1 MSEQPPEPPR
11 GLGDQTGED
20 AVNLRNKYAERMT
33 HNAKQAPAM
42 KIAIGIALGFV
53 LVVVLVVWIA
63 TGGITR
69 LTAKPRAEAPP
80 ITQIAFIGAPPVQ
93 VTVG

>member
-1 MSEQPPEPPR
+1 MSAQPPEPTR
-11 GLGDQTGED
+11 GTGDQTGED

-42 KIAIGIALGFV
+42 KIAVGITVGFV
-53 LVVVLVVWIA
+53 LIVVLVVWIA

-69 LTAKPRAEAPP
+69 LTAKPRAEAPA
-80 ITQIAFIGAPPVQ
+80 ITQMASVGSPPVHV
-93 VTVG
+93 VTA

>member
-1 MSEQPPEPPR
+1 MSAQPPEPTREP
-11 GLGDQTGED
+11 GDQTGAD

-33 HNAKQAPAM
+33 HNSKPLPAM
-42 KIAIGIALGFV
+42 KIAIGVTLGFI
-53 LVVVLVVWIA
+53 LVTALVVWIA

-80 ITQIAFIGAPPVQ
+80 IIQMASVAAPPVQ
-93 VTVG
+93 VSTS